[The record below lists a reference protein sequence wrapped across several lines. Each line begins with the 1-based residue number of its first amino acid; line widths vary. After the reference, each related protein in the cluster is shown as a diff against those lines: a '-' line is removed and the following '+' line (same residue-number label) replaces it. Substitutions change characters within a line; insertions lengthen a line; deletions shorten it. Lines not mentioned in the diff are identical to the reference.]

1 VDVGDLRDRERA
13 AVAAL
18 RHARSVDPRHQ
29 DVSVRSPP
37 CASAWCL
44 YGLLVI
50 PGLELTWEDRP
61 ERSAHALAVGVRDWI
76 ALD

>member
-1 VDVGDLRDRERA
+1 
-13 AVAAL
+13 
-18 RHARSVDPRHQ
+18 
-29 DVSVRSPP
+29 
-37 CASAWCL
+37 
-44 YGLLVI
+44 VI